1 MSGERNATA
10 RGQILGA
17 VRRSLKRDAA
27 AGASEADRRLAE
39 KPQGPAVQRARLPR
53 QDLVALFVE
62 KVEAV
67 QGSVARVARP
77 EDLPEAVADYLKRHN
92 LPTALRLA
100 PDPAL
105 TGLPWKEKAPMLTVA
120 AGRAEPLDATSLTG
134 GFAGVAET
142 GTLMLLSGPEGP
154 TTLNFLPETHLV
166 VLRESDLVGPYEEAW
181 SRLRDHQAASGQAAG
196 EAMPRTVNFI
206 TGPSRTGDI
215 EQKIQLG
222 AHGPRRLHVLLVAD
236 GQG

>member
-1 MSGERNATA
+1 MTDQRSTGS

-17 VRRSLKRDAA
+17 VRRSLKRDPADGAA
-27 AGASEADRRLAE
+27 EADRRIAE
-39 KPQGPAVQRARLPR
+39 RPQGPAVQRARLGH
-53 QDLVALFVE
+53 DALVALFVE

-67 QGSVARVARP
+67 QGSVARVETA
-77 EDLPEAVADYLKRHN
+77 EALPEAVADYLKRHN
-92 LPTALRLA
+92 LPPALRLA

-105 TGLPWKEKAPMLTVA
+105 TGLPWQERAPMLSVA
-120 AGRAEPLDATSLTG
+120 AGRAEAEDAVSLTG
-134 GFAGVAET
+134 GFAGIAET

-181 SRLRDHQAASGQAAG
+181 QRLRAEGLSAEGG
-196 EAMPRTVNFI
+196 LPRTVNFI

-236 GQG
+236 RPG